1 MVSSLPP
8 RVCVSIAPEDAHSLL
23 KTADQAFGLGADYV
37 EIRFDFVNPDLLPE
51 ALQAARRVKDR
62 SVFTLRTKTQ
72 GGMFARSERDRL
84 QWLHRLAEEES
95 MLLDIELDTLQ
106 KNDDFADFLED
117 KRNPLLVSWHDFKG
131 TPPIDTISDR
141 LSEMRTYSNYV
152 KIVTTARSIDDSLR
166 LLELYDSAVGLYP
179 IFFAMGE
186 AGVLSRI
193 LCTLIGNAPFTY
205 ASLDKALAPGQ
216 LTIQQMKKLY
226 DKIIRGSKE

>member
-1 MVSSLPP
+1 MPP
-8 RVCVSIAPEDAHSLL
+8 RVCVSIAPDDAHSLL
-23 KTADQAFGLGADYV
+23 KNADQAFALGADYV

-72 GGMFARSERDRL
+72 GGMFAGTEGDRL
-84 QWLHRLAEEES
+84 QWLHRLAEEEP

-106 KNDDFADFLED
+106 KNDDLADFLED
-117 KRNPLLVSWHDFKG
+117 MRNPLLVSWHDFER
-131 TPPIDTISDR
+131 TPPIDTISNR
-141 LSEMRTYSNYV
+141 LLEMRTYSNYV

-166 LLELYDSAVGLYP
+166 LLELYDTAIGLYP

-216 LTIQQMKKLY
+216 LTVQQMKKLY
-226 DKIIRGSKE
+226 DKIIGGSKI